1 MKKTGASAGA
11 AAPTD
16 ETTVTANENLT
27 DSNDPIAI
35 AIQERLKAGGV
46 SSTVKEADAKKQGM
60 PMNKFPKHVM
70 KPGGALVTLV
80 QDGASGAAAGKD
92 KLVKPVGVK
101 FAAALKGVSPAK
113 KPGSVATKTGG
124 LALKPK
130 ATAAAGS
137 GAQEAAC

>member
-1 MKKTGASAGA
+1 MKKIGASAGA

-113 KPGSVATKTGG
+113 KPGSVATKTG